1 MAGTEHGGCDTEP
14 IRRRHRPAG
23 QQRQSAA
30 DLDLER
36 SEGLDR
42 HVVASCGPVADP
54 ERRRRRHTEETG
66 LVTGKIDQDRG
77 VTGMGVA
84 ERERSSHD

>member
-1 MAGTEHGGCDTEP
+1 V
-14 IRRRHRPAG
+14 
-23 QQRQSAA
+23 AA
-30 DLDLER
+30 D
-36 SEGLDR
+36 
-42 HVVASCGPVADP
+42 PT
-54 ERRRRRHTEETG
+54 RRRRHTEEIG

>member
-1 MAGTEHGGCDTEP
+1 MTSMSPSNQWIWE
-14 IRRRHRPAG
+14 
-23 QQRQSAA
+23 
-30 DLDLER
+30 
-36 SEGLDR
+36 
-42 HVVASCGPVADP
+42 
-54 ERRRRRHTEETG
+54 TEEIG